1 MRNKTLVAAILL
13 ILLVLVGGEILLRRI
28 NASSQKNSKTVLP
41 VAAPADSLWQ
51 GPDSAAIPAGT
62 NGDLIRYGWDLI
74 ARTGYYFGPAGI
86 ISHTSN
92 GMDCQNCHLYAGRQ
106 PWGNNFGGV
115 RSSYPK
121 FKERR
126 GAVENIAQ
134 RVSDCFE
141 RSLNGIA
148 PDTSSREVRAMI
160 AYMEWL
166 GTGVPRGKKPAG
178 SGIEAIPYLAR
189 AADPAKGKQLYGLKC
204 QVCHGPEG
212 AGLKDKDGR
221 VYIYPPL
228 WGDHS
233 YNTGASLYRLSRL
246 AGFMFDNMPSGTDYR
261 KPQLTAEEAW
271 DLSAFIDS
279 QPRPVRTFG
288 GDWPDIRLKP
298 VDHPFGPFPDTF
310 GAGQHKFGPFPPI
323 VGAKEGK
330 QKKSTL

>member
-13 ILLVLVGGEILLRRI
+13 ILFVLVGGEMLLRRL
-28 NASSQKNSKTVLP
+28 SLE
-41 VAAPADSLWQ
+41 APADSLWQ

-62 NGDLIRYGWDLI
+62 NGDLIRYGRDLI
-74 ARTGYYFGPAGI
+74 VRTGYYFGPAGT

-92 GMDCQNCHLYAGRQ
+92 GMNCQNCHLYAGRQ

-126 GAVENIAQ
+126 GAVEDIAQ

-166 GTGVPRGKKPAG
+166 GAGVPKGKKPAG
-178 SGIEAIPYLAR
+178 SGIQAIPYLTR
-189 AADPAKGKQLYGLKC
+189 AADPAKGKQLYVLKC
-204 QVCHGPEG
+204 QLCHGPEG
-212 AGLKDKDGR
+212 AGMKSGDGS

-246 AGFMFDNMPSGTDYR
+246 AGFMFNNMPSGTDYR
-261 KPQLTAEEAW
+261 KPQLSAEEAW

-288 GDWPDIRLKP
+288 ADWPDIKLKP
-298 VDHPFGPFPDTF
+298 VDHPYGPFPDTF
-310 GAGQHKFGPFPPI
+310 GAVQHKFGPFLPI
-323 VGAKEGK
+323 VQE
-330 QKKSTL
+330 QKKSSK